1 MQQIAPNI
9 PVIPSHAELSS
20 RPKSPVCAAR
30 LCEFTSAIMMNNPQ
44 TYQGDPYVMSSN
56 TLAKPSNT
64 LCSAMQIISESK
76 TIRGK
81 EAHPSSKAHR
91 PSPVM
96 LAPPTHFAQP
106 PRRRNDHE
114 QQQQWRARHMQR
126 ILINQ
131 ASDVEV
137 QSADASE
144 KQWKYCWAT
153 DFSE

>member
-20 RPKSPVCAAR
+20 RPTSPVCAVR

-44 TYQGDPYVMSSN
+44 TYQGNPSVMSSN

-64 LCSAMQIISESK
+64 LCSVMQIVSGSK
-76 TIRGK
+76 TIRGE

-91 PSPVM
+91 PSHAM
-96 LAPPTHFAQP
+96 LAPPTPSAHSP
-106 PRRRNDHE
+106 RRNDHE
-114 QQQQWRARHMQR
+114 QQQQWRARNTQR

-131 ASDVEV
+131 ASDIEV
-137 QSADASE
+137 QSADTSE
-144 KQWKYCWAT
+144 KQWKYCWAA
-153 DFSE
+153 DFSD